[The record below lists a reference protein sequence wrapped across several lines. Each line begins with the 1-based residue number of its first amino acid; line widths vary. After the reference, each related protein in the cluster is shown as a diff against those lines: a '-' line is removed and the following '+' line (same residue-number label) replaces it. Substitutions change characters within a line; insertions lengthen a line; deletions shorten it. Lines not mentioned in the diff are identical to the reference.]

1 MFDWEE
7 SVNFTVNSMKE
18 FHEKREKLKIAN
30 KKNRNRNFHF
40 CLSCSNKLEIGN
52 FNNSKNFCDECIRNG
67 LTYF

>member
-40 CLSCSNKLEIGN
+40 CLSCANKLEIGN
-52 FNNSKNFCDECIRNG
+52 FNNSKNFCDKCIHNG

>member
-40 CLSCSNKLEIGN
+40 CFSCSNKLEISN
-52 FNNSKNFCDECIRNG
+52 FNNSKNFCDNCISNG